1 MRDGFSKVLEDK
13 SASPFYSAKF
23 NPDGQYI
30 AAGNDVGMV
39 RIWNVRTSQLVAK
52 WSAHGK
58 VVWWVAFTLDGK
70 GLVSSSEDDTLKY
83 WDISFLEL
91 SEPGYGMTQDSTA
104 GQKSKVVAHTVRP
117 SHFSCSTTP
126 SHSIL
131 YHALLLTE
139 RSQLHCHLSC

>member
-13 SASPFYSAKF
+13 SASSLYSAKF

-30 AAGNDVGMV
+30 AAGNIDGMV
-39 RIWNVRTSQLVAK
+39 GIWNVRTSQLVAK
-52 WSAHGK
+52 WLAHRK
-58 VVWWVAFTLDGK
+58 VVWWVVFTLDGK
-70 GLVSSSEDDTLKY
+70 GLVSCSGDDTLKY

-104 GQKSKVVAHTVRP
+104 GQKNKVMAHRVRP
-117 SHFSCSTTP
+117 SHFSCSTIP

-131 YHALLLTE
+131 YHALLFTE
-139 RSQLHCHLSC
+139 QSQIHCHLS